1 MEQPKV
7 YGEFEELKELSYN
20 ARMAGVVTLYH
31 PDVSEVVANI
41 LRYLPWLDLLI
52 VWDNSPLEERNI
64 DNILPLLGDD
74 AAKVVWQGDG
84 RNHMIADAV
93 NFAWKYAGQNGYEL
107 LLIMDQDSRWED
119 FAAFRRQV
127 EMCVQDNPRR
137 VYCPYVTG
145 NDTFEIEKEVQ
156 ERRTFINS
164 GTVIPV
170 SILSTI
176 GGVDENFPLDAL
188 DYDMA
193 HRILA
198 AGYSIVC
205 LTQHRLY
212 HVIGRLQRMGQF
224 DVLTSNYSAERTYSI
239 ARSHMLYLR
248 KHWHTLTTR
257 EKWYIIKEH
266 YIKMPLRILLAD
278 PEKRVRM
285 KQFFK
290 GMHDGM
296 TCKNSKII

>member
-1 MEQPKV
+1 
-7 YGEFEELKELSYN
+7 
-20 ARMAGVVTLYH
+20 MAGVVTLYH
-31 PDVSEVVANI
+31 PDVNEAVANI

-52 VWDNSPLEERNI
+52 VWDNSPLDENLQQRI
-64 DNILPLLGDD
+64 MPLLGDEVC
-74 AAKVVWQGDG
+74 KVVWYGDG
-84 RNHMIADAV
+84 ENHMIAAAV
-93 NFAWKYAGQNGYEL
+93 NLAWKYAEQSGYEL

-119 FAAFRRQV
+119 FAAFRRQL

-170 SILSTI
+170 SMLSAI
-176 GGVDENFPLDAL
+176 GGVDEIFSLDAL
-188 DYDMA
+188 DYDTA
-193 HRILA
+193 RRILI

-205 LTQHRLY
+205 LTQYRLH
-212 HVIGRLQRMGQF
+212 HVIGRLQRMGRWG
-224 DVLTSNYSAERTYSI
+224 VLTSNYSAERTYSI
-239 ARSHMLYLR
+239 ARSHMLYMR
-248 KHWHTLTTR
+248 KHWHTLTTG

-266 YIKMPLRILLAD
+266 YIKMPLRIVLAD
-278 PEKRVRM
+278 PDKWARM

-290 GMHDGM
+290 GVYDGM
-296 TCKNSKII
+296 TCKNINTR

>member
-1 MEQPKV
+1 
-7 YGEFEELKELSYN
+7 
-20 ARMAGVVTLYH
+20 MAGVVTLYH
-31 PDVSEVVANI
+31 PDVNEAVANI

-52 VWDNSPLEERNI
+52 VWDNSPLDENLQQRI
-64 DNILPLLGDD
+64 MPLLGDEVC
-74 AAKVVWQGDG
+74 KVVWYGDG
-84 RNHMIADAV
+84 ENHMIAAAV
-93 NFAWKYAGQNGYEL
+93 NLAWKYAEQNGYEL

-145 NDTFEIEKEVQ
+145 NDTFEIEKAVQ

-170 SILSTI
+170 SMLSAI
-176 GGVDENFPLDAL
+176 GGVDEIFSLDAL
-188 DYDMA
+188 DYDTA
-193 HRILA
+193 RRILI

-239 ARSHMLYLR
+239 ARSHILYLR